1 MPRLSVVI
9 IAFNEEKNILRCI
22 RSVQPVADEIVLVD
36 SGSADS
42 TIAIARETGCRI
54 FERPFDGY
62 GKQKQ
67 FAVEQAVNDW
77 VFSLDADEVVSPELL
92 TELQLLF
99 QNRVKESS
107 DSQSAEEKTFPHPGK
122 QEEAVSSYTIPF
134 SLCFMGKILKHSGT
148 GREHHLR
155 IFDRRLGHFTETPV
169 HEGIVTRGKTKM
181 LNGKIIHYS
190 YRDIRHHLEKIN
202 TYTTQAA
209 EGYIA
214 QKRSFSRFWVAL
226 KFPVSFFTFYFIRLG
241 ILDGYQGF
249 MWSFLAA
256 FYGAVKIAKTI
267 ELNEQT

>member
-42 TIAIARETGCRI
+42 TIAIAREAGCRI

-67 FAVEQAVNDW
+67 FAVDQAVNDW
-77 VFSLDADEVVSPELL
+77 VFSLDADEVVSPGLL
-92 TELQLLF
+92 SELQLLF
-99 QNRVKESS
+99 QSRAKEFS
-107 DSQSAEEKTFPHPGK
+107 DSHSAEED
-122 QEEAVSSYTIPF
+122 EVSSYTIPF

-155 IFDRRLGHFTETPV
+155 IFNRQQGHFTETPV
-169 HEGIVTRGKTKM
+169 HEGIVTRGKTKV

-190 YRDIRHHLEKIN
+190 YRDIRHHIEKIN

-209 EGYIA
+209 EGYVA
-214 QKRSFSRFWVAL
+214 QKKRFSKGWVAL
-226 KFPVSFFTFYFIRLG
+226 KFPISFFTFYFIRLG
-241 ILDGYQGF
+241 ILDGYPGF